1 MADAHRSFVVL
12 PWYRR
17 EDWPELKERLA
28 DGNRLHAT
36 YDEWLQASEALV
48 AEVLATGL
56 VAVKVHINPDEFAVW
71 CARRYLDMDAEARA
85 AFTVDA
91 IARGIR

>member
-1 MADAHRSFVVL
+1 MVRSSVCWRYDGATISSL
-12 PWYRR
+12 PNAPIAS
-17 EDWPELKERLA
+17 D
-28 DGNRLHAT
+28 NAT

-91 IARGIR
+91 IVRGIEHHR